1 MKILAIIHYPFNR
14 NAGAAGVIWR
24 LGQEYEKLGHQ
35 VEYYSFDNLPKQLPN
50 LIKRVLFPVFVAY
63 HIRKLAQQQQPIDVV
78 DASTGDTWLW
88 SKIRQNKDYKTPA
101 ILVRDHGLEHIEHQE
116 FLKDVK
122 LGKRSMS
129 WKYQLYR
136 GSIRLWEEAT
146 ALLNADIVMLLNR
159 HALNFAVEK
168 LGLDSKKARLIVNGI
183 PEYLIN
189 LPLQPVKEPIRIAQ
203 IGTYIPRKGIQY
215 SVPALNK
222 ILDRYPE
229 VEVSFFGTECKECL
243 DREQIYR
250 DFDPKFRDRIQVVPR
265 YQHSRL
271 PELLKGHQIKLL
283 SSTSEAFGMAL
294 VEGMACGLAPVTTDT
309 PGPMEIVTAG
319 ENAIVIPSRDT
330 EAIFEAL
337 DLLISDRSYLETLRR
352 SAHQTAQKYSWEQIA
367 KDTVAIYQ
375 EALYRERIA
384 LKNI

>member
-265 YQHSRL
+265 YEHSRL

-319 ENAIVIPSRDT
+319 ENAMVIPSRDT

-367 KDTVAIYQ
+367 KDTIAIYQ

>member
-1 MKILAIIHYPFNR
+1 MKILMIVHYPFNR

-35 VEYYSFDNLPKQLPN
+35 VEYYSFDNLPKNLPN
-50 LIKRVLFPVFVAY
+50 RVKRVLFPGFVADR
-63 HIRKLAQQQQPIDVV
+63 IRKLAQQQAIDVV

-88 SKIRQNKDYKTPA
+88 SKILQNKHSKSPS
-101 ILVRDHGLEHIEHQE
+101 IVLRDHGLEHIEHQE
-116 FLKDVK
+116 FLEDVK

-146 ALLNADIVMLLNR
+146 ALRNADMVMLLNR
-159 HALNFAVEK
+159 RALNFAVEE
-168 LGLDSKKARLIVNGI
+168 LGVELNKALLIVNGI
-183 PEYLIN
+183 PEYLLN
-189 LPLQPVKEPIRIAQ
+189 LPLEPVKEPIRIAQ

-222 ILDRYPE
+222 ILDRHPE
-229 VEVSFFGTECKECL
+229 VKVSFFGTECKECS
-243 DREQIYR
+243 DTEQIYR

-265 YQHSRL
+265 YEHSSL

-283 SSTSEAFGMAL
+283 ASTSEAFGMAL
-294 VEGMACGLAPVTTDT
+294 VEAMACGLAPVTTNT
-309 PGPMEIVTAG
+309 PGPMEIVTEG
-319 ENAIVIPSRDT
+319 ENAIVIPSRDS

-337 DLLISDRSYLETLRR
+337 EKLICDRPYLERLRR
-352 SAHQTAQKYSWEQIA
+352 SAHKTAQKYSWEQIA
-367 KDTVAIYQ
+367 KDTLAIYR
-375 EALYRERIA
+375 EASYREGIVV
-384 LKNI
+384 KNS